1 MLRFLAVILILA
13 VVIGGSFLWENQN
26 FAAAGPAAARGA
38 HETDV
43 IIKSGVGLRGVAQ
56 ELADAG
62 VVEKAVLFEI
72 GVRLRRTTPSLK
84 AGEYAIPSRASMLDI
99 MNILMSGKTIQH
111 KITVAEGLTSEMVG
125 KLVAAD
131 PVLTGATDATPA
143 EGTLLPQTYLFTRG
157 TTRVQILARM
167 QKAQR
172 DLVDKLWATRS
183 QGLPFTTPEQALTLA
198 SIVEKETSL
207 PDERRHIAA
216 VFVNRLRLGMK
227 LQSDPTIIYTISRG
241 YPLGRGIR
249 QSELVKATAYNTYL
263 IEGLPPTPICNPGT
277 DSIEAVLNPPASDDL
292 YFVAA
297 GNGGHVFSATI
308 GDQAKNVAA
317 LRARER
323 AQKAATGHK

>member
-1 MLRFLAVILILA
+1 MLRFLAVVLFLA
-13 VVIGGSFLWENQN
+13 VVIAGAFVWENLN
-26 FAAAGPAAARGA
+26 FTAAGPTARHGSA
-38 HETDV
+38 ETDV
-43 IIKSGVGLRGVAQ
+43 IIKSRVGLKGIAQ

-62 VVEKAVLFEI
+62 TVKNPLLFEV
-72 GVRLRRTTPSLK
+72 GVRLRRTTARLK
-84 AGEYAIPSRASMLDI
+84 AGEYAIPSRASMSDI
-99 MNILMSGKTIQH
+99 MDILISGKTIQH
-111 KITVAEGLTSEMVG
+111 KITIAEGLTSDMVA

-131 PVLTGATDATPA
+131 PVLTGTMALTPA

-157 TTRVQILARM
+157 TTRAQILARM

-172 DLVDKLWATRS
+172 DLVDKMWATRS
-183 QGLPFTTPEQALTLA
+183 EGLPFVTPEQALTLA
-198 SIVEKETSL
+198 SIVEKEASL

-249 QSELVKATAYNTYL
+249 QSELVKATAYNTYV
-263 IEGLPPTPICNPGT
+263 IDGLPPTPICNPGT
-277 DSIEAVLNPPASDDL
+277 DSILAVLNPPTSNDL

-308 GDQAKNVAA
+308 ADQARNVAA

-323 AQKAATGHK
+323 AQRAATGHK